1 METTLTQAAHPVT
14 ESPKKPKRR
23 RFSAAYKL
31 HILEEVERCTKPGE
45 IGLLL
50 RREGIYAS
58 HLTSWRVWRRRAH
71 PEHPQSKKPPTES
84 QMKQELAR
92 QQREIQRLRLKLDHT
107 EKLVALQKKFAD
119 LLEAR
124 GIAENNGNSV

>member
-1 METTLTQAAHPVT
+1 METTLTQTAAPV
-14 ESPKKPKRR
+14 SPSPEKPKRR
-23 RFSAAYKL
+23 RFSAEYKL
-31 HILEEVERCTKPGE
+31 RILEEADRCTKPGE

-58 HLTSWRVWRRRAH
+58 HLTSWRAWRRREH
-71 PEHPQSKKPPTES
+71 PEHPQSKKPATES

-92 QQREIQRLRLKLDHT
+92 LQRENERLRLKLDHT

-124 GIAENNGNSV
+124 GIAENDGSSA

>member
-1 METTLTQAAHPVT
+1 METILTQTAHPVT
-14 ESPKKPKRR
+14 GSPKKPKRR

-92 QQREIQRLRLKLDHT
+92 QQREIERLRLKLDHT